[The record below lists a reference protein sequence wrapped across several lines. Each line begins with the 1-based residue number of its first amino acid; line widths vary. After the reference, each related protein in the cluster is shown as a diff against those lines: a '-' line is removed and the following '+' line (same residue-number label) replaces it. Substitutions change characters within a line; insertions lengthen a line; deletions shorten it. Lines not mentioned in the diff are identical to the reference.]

1 MYEEDEDDLEH
12 YKAPGPAPIPT
23 WILTYAD
30 LMSLLLAFFVL
41 MFSFSEMDRA
51 QYKIIGGTIRE
62 AFGVQNKVKAH
73 DRVLGNSYI
82 ADQFSPGKP
91 EPTVEESVRQQT
103 EDVTSENLKVE
114 KGTTKDP
121 QDNNPEGQS
130 ASENI
135 SEINSEANRRKEQ
148 SVPEAINQMMETR
161 QAEKQALQFTGAASI
176 ELADDIK
183 NDQIEVER
191 KETKVILRVRETS
204 LFNSGEAEILP
215 QFHPLVTRLGHLLLQ
230 SGGKSIAIAGHAD
243 DRPIKTNRFRSN
255 WELSASRAVSVLHE
269 ISQSVPLDLNNISV
283 EGFSSF
289 RPIASNDDEEG
300 RARNRRVEI
309 VVNFNNEN
317 D

>member
-1 MYEEDEDDLEH
+1 MYEEDDYLEH
-12 YKAPGPAPIPT
+12 HQSPGPAPIPT

-62 AFGVQNKVKAH
+62 AFGVQNKVEAH

-91 EPTVEESVRQQT
+91 EPTVENSVRQQT
-103 EDVTSENLKVE
+103 SDVTSENLKVE

-121 QDNNPEGQS
+121 LKNEHEDELD
-130 ASENI
+130 
-135 SEINSEANRRKEQ
+135 RHKEQ

-176 ELADDIK
+176 ELADDVK
-183 NDQIEVER
+183 NDQVEIER

-215 QFHPLVTRLGHLLLQ
+215 QFHPLVTRLGKLLLQ

-243 DRPIKTNRFRSN
+243 DRPIKTSRFRSN

-283 EGFSSF
+283 EGFSSY
-289 RPIASNDDEEG
+289 RPIASNDSEDG

-309 VVNFNNEN
+309 IVNFNSETK
-317 D
+317 